1 MPNLT
6 WLLQSAQVSYTP
18 GFTPLATAYHFRF
31 AFGMVERAQLSD
43 QFGMVA
49 GVEHAGA
56 VSY

>member
-49 GVEHAGA
+49 GR
-56 VSY
+56 